1 MTLGEPQRA
10 SPCNSSMKTIYK
22 YKVKRQETQEVEMPV
37 GAQILTAQ
45 PIDVNVWIW
54 AMIET
59 EVEEREMRRI
69 AVLKTGQEITLDT
82 DQLLYIN
89 SVQLGEGELVLHVF
103 EYTGN

>member
-1 MTLGEPQRA
+1 
-10 SPCNSSMKTIYK
+10 MKTIYK

-54 AMIET
+54 AIVDT
-59 EVEEREMRRI
+59 EVQDKEMRRI
-69 AVLKTGQEITLDT
+69 AVLKTGQEITLNSDE
-82 DQLLYIN
+82 LLYIN
-89 SVQLGEGELVLHVF
+89 SVQFGGGELVLHVF

>member
-1 MTLGEPQRA
+1 
-10 SPCNSSMKTIYK
+10 MKTIYK

-54 AMIET
+54 AIVET
-59 EVEEREMRRI
+59 EVQEKEMRRI
-69 AVLKTGQEITLDT
+69 AVLKTGQEITLNS

-89 SVQLGEGELVLHVF
+89 SVQFGAGELVLHVF

>member
-1 MTLGEPQRA
+1 
-10 SPCNSSMKTIYK
+10 MKTIYK

-54 AMIET
+54 AIIET
-59 EVEEREMRRI
+59 EVQEKEMRRI
-69 AVLKTGQEITLDT
+69 AVLKTGQEITLNADH
-82 DQLLYIN
+82 LLYIN
-89 SVQLGEGELVLHVF
+89 SVQFGGGELVLHVF